1 MLDRGKDSSK
11 VNGLRRARKAVAR
24 GRNIATVLIA
34 DGDTLFRV
42 GLRDTVVQLFEGANI
57 REVGTCGALNAAL
70 SAGEFDLILLDLGLP
85 GLNGYLWLVE
95 RRKQLRRTLWIA
107 VSGID
112 TPRVR
117 QRALALGV
125 ARFVSKRASRET
137 IAAAVLSAVHGPR
150 RAARMPARE
159 QQLIDGLTRLTRAEL
174 RVLMALPD
182 NPSHRHLMR
191 ALGVALPTVKT
202 HMSRILAKLGLRNRT
217 EAAVVASKLSNIE
230 SPSLCIDWTPN
241 VPVND

>member
-11 VNGLRRARKAVAR
+11 VNEPRRARKAVAR
-24 GRNIATVLIA
+24 RHSIATVLIA

-42 GLRDTVVQLFEGANI
+42 GLRDTVVQLFQGADI

-70 SAGEFDLILLDLGLP
+70 SAGEFDLILLDLGL
-85 GLNGYLWLVE
+85 
-95 RRKQLRRTLWIA
+95 
-107 VSGID
+107 
-112 TPRVR
+112 

-230 SPSLCIDWTPN
+230 SPSLCIDWTPT